1 MRKLH
6 LYYGNTVPSNEM
18 LEPVHSDEYLDEVA
32 HASDPDYDHFTEHLC
47 LSPVEPV
54 CDMA

>member
-1 MRKLH
+1 MKLH
-6 LYYGNTVPSNEM
+6 LYYGNTVPSKEM

-32 HASDPDYDHFTEHLC
+32 HAAEPDYDHFTEHLC